1 MRGLQIRHAARV
13 DACGDVIEAAYRER
27 PQVGVPGEVLVR
39 YWCARL
45 VLSLP
50 LRCQEPR
57 GSQK

>member
-1 MRGLQIRHAARV
+1 MSSRPRIENARRS
-13 DACGDVIEAAYRER
+13 EF
-27 PQVGVPGEVLVR
+27 LVK